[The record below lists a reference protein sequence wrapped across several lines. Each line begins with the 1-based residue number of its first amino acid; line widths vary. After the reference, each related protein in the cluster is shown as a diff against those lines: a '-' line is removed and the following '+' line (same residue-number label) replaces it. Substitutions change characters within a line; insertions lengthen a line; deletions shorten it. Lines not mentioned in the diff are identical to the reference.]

1 MNHGISRHGFF
12 KTFLTR
18 GFLRSIFK
26 PLLYTKS
33 DHIHGDF
40 VEVVNDFVIKIKRE
54 IKPKNEMAV
63 MYWLAV
69 VPKLFFEMI
78 FVENEKGE
86 TYLDILKNA
95 TENNGRE
102 CAFITQ
108 AFILWDLQQ
117 ILQNEKEYKKE
128 MGFSIED
135 LEKITKI
142 ILGENN
148 KIIHYL
154 NYYREKFDL
163 KKLEVDPR
171 DWSIIYVWDICDALI
186 TNKKVLKDTMQGW
199 NDDMLKK
206 MDFIAFTVQFIAEQ
220 KETVSKL
227 VKKA

>member
-1 MNHGISRHGFF
+1 MNYGIFRHGFF

-18 GFLRSIFK
+18 GFLRSIFE

-33 DHIHGDF
+33 DKIQADF
-40 VEVVNDFVIKIKRE
+40 VEVVNDFVVKIERE
-54 IKPKNEMAV
+54 IKPKNAMAV
-63 MYWLAV
+63 MYWLAI

-86 TYLDILKNA
+86 VYLDVLKNA
-95 TENNGRE
+95 TENNGNE

-108 AFILWDLQQ
+108 AFILWNLQQ
-117 ILQNEKEYKKE
+117 ILQNKQEYKEE

-135 LEKITKI
+135 LEEITKI
-142 ILGENN
+142 ILGQDN

-171 DWSIIYVWDICDALI
+171 DWSIIYVSDICNALV
-186 TNKKVLKDTMQGW
+186 TDKKVLKETLQEWDS
-199 NDDMLKK
+199 DMIKK
-206 MDFIAFTVQFIAEQ
+206 MEFISVTTHFMVEQ
-220 KETVSKL
+220 KETASKL
-227 VKKA
+227 SKKS